1 MLCFMDA
8 PNSVI
13 RGAFSAVDYVT
24 VNEPS
29 DEGARWVLTDMEA
42 IIIMRKAAGVDR
54 GAVDSGLSFF
64 VLSPPFCDRRI
75 VEERQ
80 WVGKSREVRSR
91 EAVPRRG
98 KWKVESRRGGAE
110 SSEGGALMG
119 GFSF

>member
-1 MLCFMDA
+1 M
-8 PNSVI
+8 
-13 RGAFSAVDYVT
+13 T

-80 WVGKSREVRSR
+80 WVDKSREVRSR
-91 EAVPRRG
+91 EAAPGAR
-98 KWKVESRRGGAE
+98 KVESRRGGAE
-110 SSEGGALMG
+110 SSEGGALVG
-119 GFSF
+119 RFQFLDLATLSRA